1 MKSPLASAVLGLSTR
16 LLLASAAT
24 ESGHRMNL
32 PVLYRVD
39 QPTSNVVVFRGAQ
52 VALARQS
59 GLLAPTSQSASGFRA
74 KSRAASTYAPTSTS
88 TARARHDEPQQRTY
102 TFPFPRS
109 EATGHR
115 KVSNDEY
122 QDRYYNAE
130 AYYDWEY
137 VVKDDYGNNDFG
149 HKESRDGHN
158 TKGQYYVLLP
168 DGRLQTVTY
177 TVDQYGGYNPIV
189 EYTSTSK
196 AEYRA

>member
-1 MKSPLASAVLGLSTR
+1 
-16 LLLASAAT
+16 
-24 ESGHRMNL
+24 MNL

-122 QDRYYNAE
+122 QDRYYNVSERGLA
-130 AYYDWEY
+130 AMLCTPGGQFDR
-137 VVKDDYGNNDFG
+137 
-149 HKESRDGHN
+149 HKFCPENWPKIFYS
-158 TKGQYYVLLP
+158 YCL
-168 DGRLQTVTY
+168 
-177 TVDQYGGYNPIV
+177 
-189 EYTSTSK
+189 E
-196 AEYRA
+196 